1 MNNNKVIESKENK
14 YIKEIVKLNTKK
26 YRNEYNKFYVEG
38 RKLLEEVIKFSE
50 KNIESILI
58 SKEKL
63 EMGILK
69 IDGKILEK
77 NQIRDKIFIV
87 KNSLI
92 EKITEQKNPE
102 GIITIVKKESKKE
115 SELNEKILPV
125 LDGVSDPGNLG
136 TILRTLVAT
145 GIKQVVLT
153 EDCTD
158 IYSPKVLRSSMG
170 AVFKIEVI
178 YLKNDELLEML
189 KSKGYCIYSTEMNGE
204 NVYDVDFNS
213 ISKKALIFGNEA
225 NGVSENIKENTDIH
239 ITIPMEK
246 NTESLNL
253 STSLSVVFYEVY
265 RQKMKK

>member
-63 EMGILK
+63 EMGTLK

-136 TILRTLVAT
+136 TILRTLVST
-145 GIKQVVLT
+145 G
-153 EDCTD
+153 
-158 IYSPKVLRSSMG
+158 SSMG

-178 YLKNDELLEML
+178 YLKNDELVEML

>member
-63 EMGILK
+63 EMGTLK
-69 IDGKILEK
+69 IDEKILEK
-77 NQIRDKIFIV
+77 NQIREKIFIV

-178 YLKNDELLEML
+178 YLKNDELVEML
-189 KSKGYCIYSTEMNGE
+189 KSKGYCIYSTEMNGK